1 MASTKFVSRIR
12 HHSARIHISQSSDAL
27 AAVARNTGTKVPVK
41 AFILLEDD
49 IKVLCSTLNF
59 MVAEAAGPI
68 LQLTRALTP
77 GMELQIRE
85 DQMNVKPNQL
95 KCELRDTE
103 YRLMDPSTQ
112 YQLLAPFASFIGR
125 SQRVTFT
132 GTICD
137 EAETAHLKRIMGPT
151 TSCQFA
157 HWYSVL
163 EDISRLKGYVDDAAG
178 KDDLNFVI
186 VSYKRIL
193 EHIINLLTQEK
204 LSQWVSNN
212 CPRTAIELS
221 TMCLRLTLNMA
232 CAQMKRKDFEGCEGD
247 LEVFEAIVK
256 MRDHYREDVGEP
268 MSVVDDIT
276 LLAYHFNLTVL
287 LYLYRDHKPGEQQ
300 TERTVK
306 ELAEELDGS
315 ACGPHQKHDRDVL
328 RRFHDQD
335 AIMSKECLPFDQ
347 CGAGIARTFHLS
359 HQAHW

>member
-112 YQLLAPFASFIGR
+112 YQLAPFASFIGR
-125 SQRVTFT
+125 SQRVTFS
-132 GTICD
+132 GKICD
-137 EAETAHLKRIMGPT
+137 DTETAHLKRILGPS

-157 HWYSVL
+157 RWYTVL
-163 EDISRLKGYVDDAAG
+163 ENISMLKGHADDAVK
-178 KDDLNFVI
+178 KDDLIFVI
-186 VSYKRIL
+186 LSYKRIL
-193 EHIINLLTQEK
+193 EHIIDLLTQET
-204 LSQWVSNN
+204 LGQWVSHNW
-212 CPRTAIELS
+212 PRTAIELC

-232 CAQMKRKDFEGCEGD
+232 CAHMKLQDSAESEKD
-247 LEVFEAIVK
+247 LEVFEAMVK
-256 MRDHYREDVGEP
+256 MRNGYRADTGKP
-268 MSVVDDIT
+268 MSVVDYIT
-276 LLAYHFNLTVL
+276 LLAYHFNLMVL
-287 LYLYRDHKPGEQQ
+287 LYIYRDHKPGEQL

-306 ELAEELDGS
+306 DLAEQLDGF

-328 RRFHDQD
+328 RRSHDQD
-335 AIMSKECLPFDQ
+335 AIMSKERLP
-347 CGAGIARTFHLS
+347 L
-359 HQAHW
+359 

>member
-27 AAVARNTGTKVPVK
+27 AAVARNTGTKAPVK

-125 SQRVTFT
+125 SQRVTFS
-132 GTICD
+132 GKICD
-137 EAETAHLKRIMGPT
+137 DTETAHLKRILGPS

-157 HWYSVL
+157 RWYTVL
-163 EDISRLKGYVDDAAG
+163 ENISMLKGHADDSVK
-178 KDDLNFVI
+178 KDDLIFVI
-186 VSYKRIL
+186 LPTS
-193 EHIINLLTQEK
+193 
-204 LSQWVSNN
+204 
-212 CPRTAIELS
+212 
-221 TMCLRLTLNMA
+221 
-232 CAQMKRKDFEGCEGD
+232 
-247 LEVFEAIVK
+247 
-256 MRDHYREDVGEP
+256 
-268 MSVVDDIT
+268 
-276 LLAYHFNLTVL
+276 
-287 LYLYRDHKPGEQQ
+287 
-300 TERTVK
+300 
-306 ELAEELDGS
+306 GS
-315 ACGPHQKHDRDVL
+315 WNTSL
-328 RRFHDQD
+328 
-335 AIMSKECLPFDQ
+335 IS
-347 CGAGIARTFHLS
+347 
-359 HQAHW
+359 